1 MTDGHSLLPLAQEVG
16 GILIGMTTGLVPF
29 LVVLLL

>member
-1 MTDGHSLLPLAQEVG
+1 MSDCHSLMPLAQEVG
-16 GILIGMTTGLVPF
+16 GFLLGALTLILPL

>member
-1 MTDGHSLLPLAQEVG
+1 MSDCHSLMPLAQEVG
-16 GILIGMTTGLVPF
+16 GFLLGILTLILPL